1 MEWRVPL
8 AEFVIAE
15 DDIAAVLATYR
26 SGWLTM
32 GPRTA
37 EFERLFVDYTGAGD
51 AVAVSSGT
59 AALHLVCRAAGLGPG
74 DEVIVP
80 SLTFVATAN
89 AIAYTGARPVFADIA
104 AVDQPWLSATACELA
119 ITECTRAVLTVAFG
133 GHCGEVEALRL
144 LCERRGLLL
153 LEDTAHAAGSR
164 LHSRHLG
171 THGTASAFSMFSNKN
186 LAVGEGGVVVTSDE
200 AFAAQVR
207 LLRSHGMTTMSW
219 DRHRGHAADYDV
231 VALGYN
237 YRIDEPRAA
246 LAASRL
252 ARLDD
257 ENARRRRI
265 DAFYR
270 EQLAEL
276 DLTVA
281 LPGVDGLESSHHLF
295 VIILPEGSD
304 RGAFRRH
311 AADDGI
317 QTSLHYPPIH
327 RMTVHAG
334 GHDLPITE
342 SYAARAVTLPMFAD
356 MTDTQVEAVV
366 GATTTALARL
376 RSSPWPSQ

>member
-1 MEWRVPL
+1 MKWRVPL
-8 AEFVIAE
+8 AEFVMAE
-15 DDIAAVLATYR
+15 EDIAAVVATYR

-37 EFERLFVDYTGAGD
+37 EFERLFADYTGAVD
-51 AVAVSSGT
+51 AIAVCSGT
-59 AALHLVCRAAGLGPG
+59 AALHLACLAAGLGPG

-80 SLTFVATAN
+80 SLTFVATVN

-119 ITECTRAVLTVAFG
+119 ITERTRAVLTVDFA
-133 GHCGEVEALRL
+133 GHCGEIQALRMM
-144 LCERRGLLL
+144 CERHGVVL
-153 LEDTAHAAGSR
+153 LEDSAHAAGSR
-164 LHSRHLG
+164 LHGRHLG
-171 THGTASAFSMFSNKN
+171 TYGAASAFSMFSNKN

-207 LLRSHGMTTMSW
+207 LLRSHGMTSMTW

-237 YRIDEPRAA
+237 YRIDEPRAV

-257 ENARRRRI
+257 ENARRARI

-270 EQLAEL
+270 EQLVGL

-281 LPGVDGLESSHHLF
+281 LAAVDGLEASHHLF
-295 VIILPEGSD
+295 VIVLPEGSD
-304 RGAFRRH
+304 RDAFRRH
-311 AADDGI
+311 LADDGI
-317 QTSLHYPPIH
+317 QTSVHYPPVH
-327 RMTVHAG
+327 RTTVHAG
-334 GHDLPITE
+334 EHDLPFTE
-342 SYAARAVTLPMFAD
+342 SYAARAVTLPMFAG
-356 MTDTQVEAVV
+356 MTDNQVEAVV
-366 GATTTALARL
+366 GATTTTLARL
-376 RSSPWPSQ
+376 RSSPWSSL